1 MPKKSIPST
10 EIAQGMGRQGRCVLH
25 VAVAG
30 RVWLEVGGHRR
41 NKRQSME
48 ES

>member
-1 MPKKSIPST
+1 MPKKSILST
-10 EIAQGMGRQGRCVLH
+10 EIAQGMDWQGRCVLH
-25 VAVAG
+25 VAVTG

-41 NKRQSME
+41 NKSQSTE